1 MLNINVF
8 NVFYSLEQI
17 RGENYSWVGADN
29 TAA

>member
-1 MLNINVF
+1 MCLMF